1 MIYCLLPV
9 SLDRDYEEDNI
20 NVTAINQNF
29 HFLIIV
35 FHLEFTTSVRW
46 FIIDNLSL
54 SIC

>member
-9 SLDRDYEEDNI
+9 SLDRDYEADNI

-29 HFLIIV
+29 HFLIV

-46 FIIDNLSL
+46 FIIDNLPL
-54 SIC
+54 SIR